1 MLRLRCDAV
10 RNISFPFC
18 VMSGK
23 DGAIN
28 GLIVLAFD
36 FTLKV
41 NSREFGMGR
50 LGGRELT
57 GLDKALGC
65 AAGTKGGLAV
75 LFSRCGP
82 RAGRCGRWT
91 TLEGMKPGG

>member
-10 RNISFPFC
+10 RNISLSFC
-18 VMSGK
+18 VVSGK
-23 DGAIN
+23 DGAIG

-36 FTLKV
+36 LTLKV

-50 LGGRELT
+50 LGGGELT
-57 GLDKALGC
+57 GLDKTLGG

-75 LFSRCGP
+75 LFSRGGA
-82 RAGRCGRWT
+82 RAGRCGR
-91 TLEGMKPGG
+91 